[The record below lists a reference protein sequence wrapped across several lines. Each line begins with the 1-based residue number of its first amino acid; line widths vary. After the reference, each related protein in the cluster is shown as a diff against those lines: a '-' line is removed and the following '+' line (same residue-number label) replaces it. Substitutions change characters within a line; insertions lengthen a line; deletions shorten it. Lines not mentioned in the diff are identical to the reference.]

1 MRRKILT
8 LAFALCLCLG
18 ITAAAEE
25 VGEYF
30 FKNNISNETRL
41 IDMHILGAHDAFTAG
56 LNANSPVDEA
66 GAKLGDSGSSA
77 AKSNWGEKYANG
89 SRAQS
94 AYVDELLNS
103 GVRYFDVRLSRYQ
116 SGGEFFTTHGRIS
129 DQFTGEGGIA
139 RKISAW
145 AAEHPGEIIVLDF
158 QSLFDIQTENGGATQ
173 QSWKDL
179 MAKLQSDGIAKY
191 VYTKN
196 GSLEKLTYGQL
207 TDNGRR
213 AAIVLFGQVTGSEAD
228 ERFINRRDNDGY
240 MRSFYPEKS
249 SYDALYSA
257 LEAEVKGLKNDN
269 REKYY
274 YRFRVMQ
281 AQTTPST
288 LSFIFGSPNL
298 INDANTN
305 NIKILTDESYD
316 EWSRVLPVLMVDN
329 ATSTAENF
337 NALALEKLA
346 KMNREF
352 SQGVYRRTDGNFTLT
367 GSNDNVPLNTE
378 FTASLGG
385 EQLTLSLG
393 GADISGEMTLL
404 IRSGGKKQRLLKDGA
419 VLGETGADGW
429 LRAKISSLGSF
440 TLEETGETVDF
451 AVTRPFLWYN
461 FTDENGLNDIS
472 GSALNAAAE
481 GAPEIGKGFAALSS
495 GNVLRLPAGLTQHMQ
510 SSTASAWVCM
520 TANTNN
526 SRLFDI
532 GRYQRASIFAHAAS
546 NKTSAG
552 LKNQDTVSADGSGLS
567 VGKWTH
573 IAAVCADGKLSL
585 YVDGALVQTKPYT
598 NPSPETI
605 NDWFNSNGS
614 FIGRTQWFT
623 FNENANDNPDI
634 NAKVADFRL
643 YDTALSADEIKR
655 LARAPKLRFVDINT
669 GEEISPAQDIDVPT
683 AYSGCTAPEA
693 LGEYT
698 LVRLAAVTDMAA
710 ESDAVA
716 YYSAPEVL
724 SLKTENGTAKAE
736 VSLSSPREGAVLIL
750 AAYSGGGLRE
760 VKTQPVTGL
769 GAALELTPNEGET
782 VKAFL
787 WYGGE
792 LRPIV
797 PEKQLGGTI

>member
-8 LAFALCLCLG
+8 LAFALCLCFSVA
-18 ITAAAEE
+18 AAAEGT
-25 VGEYF
+25 GEYF

-66 GAKLGDSGSSA
+66 GVKLGDSGSSFS
-77 AKSNWGEKYANG
+77 KNNWNDKYANG

-145 AAEHPGEIIVLDF
+145 ASAHPGEIIVLDF
-158 QSLFDIQTENGGATQ
+158 QTLFDIQTDNGGATQ

-196 GSLEKLTYGQL
+196 GSLEKLTYGEL

-213 AAIVLFGQVTGSEAD
+213 AAIVLFGQVTGSWAD
-228 ERFINRRDNDGY
+228 ERYINRRDNKDVSDGY
-240 MRSFYPEKS
+240 IRSYFPEKVT
-249 SYDALYSA
+249 YDDLYSA

-281 AQTTPST
+281 AQTTPNA
-288 LSFIFGSPNL
+288 LSFIFGSPHL

-305 NIKILTDESYD
+305 NIKILTDKNYD

-352 SQGVYRRTDGNFTLT
+352 TPGVYRRTYGDFTLT

-378 FTASLGG
+378 FTASLSG
-385 EQLTLSLG
+385 EELMLSLG

-404 IRSGGKKQRLLKDGA
+404 VRSGGKKQRLLKDGA

-429 LRAKISSLGSF
+429 LRAKISSLGTF
-440 TLEETGETVDF
+440 TLEETDETVDF

-472 GSALNAAAE
+472 GSALNAEAE
-481 GAPEIGKGFAALSS
+481 GAPEVGKGFATLSS

-510 SSTASAWVCM
+510 SGTASAWVCM

-532 GRYQRASIFAHAAS
+532 GRQQRASIFAHAAS

-552 LKNQDTVSADGSGLS
+552 FKNQDTVSADGSGLS

-573 IAAVCADGKLSL
+573 IAAVCADGRLSL
-585 YVDGALVQTKPYT
+585 YVDGALVQTKSYT
-598 NPSPETI
+598 NPSP
-605 NDWFNSNGS
+605 
-614 FIGRTQWFT
+614 
-623 FNENANDNPDI
+623 
-634 NAKVADFRL
+634 
-643 YDTALSADEIKR
+643 
-655 LARAPKLRFVDINT
+655 
-669 GEEISPAQDIDVPT
+669 
-683 AYSGCTAPEA
+683 
-693 LGEYT
+693 
-698 LVRLAAVTDMAA
+698 
-710 ESDAVA
+710 
-716 YYSAPEVL
+716 
-724 SLKTENGTAKAE
+724 
-736 VSLSSPREGAVLIL
+736 
-750 AAYSGGGLRE
+750 
-760 VKTQPVTGL
+760 
-769 GAALELTPNEGET
+769 
-782 VKAFL
+782 
-787 WYGGE
+787 
-792 LRPIV
+792 
-797 PEKQLGGTI
+797 